1 VARDANILGPSAARP
16 PVFEQVLPNVF
27 QLITPR
33 VGAQLNMVISLSGTA
48 TGQTTLLAQLY
59 NIPIDVSSLPN
70 AWL

>member
-1 VARDANILGPSAARP
+1 
-16 PVFEQVLPNVF
+16 
-27 QLITPR
+27 
-33 VGAQLNMVISLSGTA
+33 MVISLSGTA